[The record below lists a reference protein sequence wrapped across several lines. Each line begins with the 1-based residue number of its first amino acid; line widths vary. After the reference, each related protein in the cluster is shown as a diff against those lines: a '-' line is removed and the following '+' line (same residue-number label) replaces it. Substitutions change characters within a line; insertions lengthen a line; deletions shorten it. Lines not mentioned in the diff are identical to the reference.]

1 MNVLNLILILF
12 TVLTLS
18 IYLSKNNRKSKKS
31 LSKNLLD
38 RFKKD
43 FKSFNKYN
51 ERISERYSFELL
63 DDPKN
68 NLKINAWDKEYEL
81 IDKMQIHRSRLN
93 KYGESKMNHQIYYQE
108 SEGNVFIINKDGV
121 KEFI

>member
-18 IYLSKNNRKSKKS
+18 IYLSRNNRKSKKS

-108 SEGNVFIINKDGV
+108 SEGNVFIINKDGA

>member
-18 IYLSKNNRKSKKS
+18 IYLSRNNRKSKKS

>member
-1 MNVLNLILILF
+1 MNILNLILILL

-18 IYLSKNNRKSKKS
+18 ICLSRHNRKSKKYH
-31 LSKNLLD
+31 SKNLLE

-43 FKSFNKYN
+43 FKSINKYN
-51 ERISERYSFELL
+51 ERISERYNFELL

-68 NLKINAWDKEYEL
+68 NLSINAWDKEHEL
-81 IDKMQIHRSRLN
+81 IDKMQIHRARLN
-93 KYGESKMNHQIYYQE
+93 RFGESKMNHKIYYQE
-108 SEGNVFIINKDGV
+108 SEGNVFIINKDGA